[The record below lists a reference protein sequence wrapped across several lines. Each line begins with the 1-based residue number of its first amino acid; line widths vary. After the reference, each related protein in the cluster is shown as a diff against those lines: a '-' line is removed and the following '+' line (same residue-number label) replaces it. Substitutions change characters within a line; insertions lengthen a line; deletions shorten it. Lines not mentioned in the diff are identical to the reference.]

1 MEFKLATVIRDKV
14 EKNIPLKSTID
25 KKNSNLFGSIQSNLF
40 ENVIIGYDF
49 SIDNDYK
56 TFESHSLSTEFSINN
71 FVTNFNYTEQRKE
84 LGSSHVISNTTSYNF
99 R

>member
-1 MEFKLATVIRDKV
+1 M

-25 KKNSNLFGSIQSNLF
+25 KKNSNLFGSIQNNLF

-56 TFESHSLSTEFSINN
+56 TFESHS
-71 FVTNFNYTEQRKE
+71 
-84 LGSSHVISNTTSYNF
+84 
-99 R
+99 